1 MNRFQLTK
9 KPPRIRVRLFLQ
21 ILLFVLIVCFLVRSV
36 SMIKSTTEK
45 DQMDSLQRA
54 IRRSAVQ
61 CYALEGFYPES
72 LDYLKEHYGISWN
85 EKKYVVDYEIMGS
98 NLMPDIH
105 IFPLKQAGTKQV
117 KLADPSAQSVQ
128 REAIG

>member
-9 KPPRIRVRLFLQ
+9 KPPRIRIRLFLQ
-21 ILLFVLIVCFLVRSV
+21 LLLFVLVVCFLIRSV
-36 SMIKSTTEK
+36 SVIKSTTEK

-105 IFPLKQAGTKQV
+105 IFPFKSEKG
-117 KLADPSAQSVQ
+117 
-128 REAIG
+128 GW